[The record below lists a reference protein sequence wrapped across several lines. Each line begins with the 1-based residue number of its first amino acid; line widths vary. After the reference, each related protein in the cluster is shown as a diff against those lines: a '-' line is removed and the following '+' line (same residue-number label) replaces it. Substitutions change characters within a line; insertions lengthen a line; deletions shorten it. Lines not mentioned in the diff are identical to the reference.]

1 MSQSTNSVNNVK
13 TWLFPSLVT
22 TIGIMA
28 GILLKDIKEDLAEVK
43 SDIKMLMVQSN
54 VDKTR
59 IDNLERQIYKTTTK
73 APLSNFPEEPAMLTR
88 YAVLPHN
95 EIIKKLKYEKI
106 LF

>member
-1 MSQSTNSVNNVK
+1 MSQPTNSVNSVK

-59 IDNLERQIYKTTTK
+59 IDNLERQIYKTTK

-88 YAVLPHN
+88 YAVLPYN
-95 EIIKKLKYEKI
+95 ELIKKLKYEKI